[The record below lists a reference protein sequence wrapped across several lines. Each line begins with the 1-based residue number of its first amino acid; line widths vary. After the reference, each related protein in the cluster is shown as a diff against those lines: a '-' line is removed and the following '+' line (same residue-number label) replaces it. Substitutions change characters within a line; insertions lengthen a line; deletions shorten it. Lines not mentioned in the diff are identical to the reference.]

1 MAAARR
7 RRLERWRSAGA
18 RREVLAVCAAP
29 SFSFVCTQSHRELT
43 HSPCFVSARKQRA
56 GVMNCC
62 DERRLVS
69 VVTRVEHHRARDD
82 SWSGD
87 GVGRGCP
94 IPSVVV
100 KVLSGFVH
108 LKRKEKKEQGQGP
121 WALGDPGLAL
131 GLYAGSLVLR
141 GMLARSG
148 SDTERPNEPKPER
161 ARPHKPKPKGP
172 LGHAPCPWPCRCSPP

>member
-56 GVMNCC
+56 EVMNCC

-69 VVTRVEHHRARDD
+69 VVTRVKHHRARGG

-87 GVGRGCP
+87 GVGGGCP
-94 IPSVVV
+94 ISSVVV
-100 KVLSGFVH
+100 KSFLGSWRLFIFFYKPNK
-108 LKRKEKKEQGQGP
+108 KRQRKKSKAKGMAK
-121 WALGDPGLAL
+121 WALWFWFMGPSALWFRFIWAFCVAPGSQKHSA
-131 GLYAGSLVLR
+131 
-141 GMLARSG
+141 
-148 SDTERPNEPKPER
+148 
-161 ARPHKPKPKGP
+161 
-172 LGHAPCPWPCRCSPP
+172 